1 MVDSMWGVNERPGT
15 PDGAPGLGAEHD
27 PEDLVEVLPQAAATR
42 PAVATRVTLLIV
54 DKRDPRPLI
63 PDCKR
68 IRPVPSEPDPPLATP
83 PVPVATSAARISTHS
98 TS

>member
-1 MVDSMWGVNERPGT
+1 MVDAMSVVNELTVTPEGT
-15 PDGAPGLGAEHD
+15 PGFEMEPD
-27 PEDLVEVLPQAAATR
+27 PDEPVDVLPQAAATR

-83 PVPVATSAARISTHS
+83 PVPVATSAAHISTHS